1 MTLVNARGAV
11 HLSTNH
17 VVFADTAWV
26 NNTADFGAVINIQ
39 AGHWYQINEGY
50 QRNTIFTRCQIL
62 SNGENSV
69 FEHFGTMRVTD
80 STATFSE
87 SMLFSGNKG
96 SAFV

>member
-50 QRNTIFTRCQIL
+50 QRTLFLPGVKYYQTVRRVFLSIL
-62 SNGENSV
+62 ELC
-69 FEHFGTMRVTD
+69 E
-80 STATFSE
+80 
-87 SMLFSGNKG
+87 
-96 SAFV
+96 